1 MANDKLVLRVNVSED
16 RRMPDNAQYTN
27 RFQIKSESSD
37 RLYTIAQSKSGL
49 WWSCSC
55 PGWIRHKSCKHLT
68 AMGLPGHHR
77 PFEATLPA
85 SENQ

>member
-16 RRMPDNAQYTN
+16 RRLPDNAQYTN

-49 WWSCSC
+49 WWACSC

-68 AMGLPGHHR
+68 AMGLPGHHH

-85 SENQ
+85 SENK